1 MDGPVGVTQCAIKQG
16 RSFTYRVPIDEQSG
30 TFW

>member
-1 MDGPVGVTQCAIKQG
+1 MDGPVGVTQCAIKPGNKFIYQI
-16 RSFTYRVPIDEQSG
+16 PIEDQYG